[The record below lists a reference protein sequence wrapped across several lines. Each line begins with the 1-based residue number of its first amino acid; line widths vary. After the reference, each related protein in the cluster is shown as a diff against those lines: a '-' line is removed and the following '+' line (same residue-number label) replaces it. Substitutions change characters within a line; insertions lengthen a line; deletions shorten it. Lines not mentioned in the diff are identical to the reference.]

1 MGNSTSLMGMSLA
14 LWMWK
19 ASSLVPSDL
28 RYISIQAL
36 IRAAW
41 LRRSSSARSASRCC
55 SRRSRTKPRTNAP
68 TVPTAE
74 KTLAAVPSQS
84 LPKVRL
90 LPPYTG
96 MSDPQAHRGMHGQP
110 VDLAGRD
117 PRNLAGFVARGGL
130 AGDRAGGVDD
140 GELLA
145 DLAVA
150 GVCDDV
156 AGVGVDAHEAGDLD
170 L

>member
-1 MGNSTSLMGMSLA
+1 MSEA

-55 SRRSRTKPRTNAP
+55 SRRSSTNPSTNAP

-84 LPKVRL
+84 LPKVWL
-90 LPPYTG
+90 LPWYTG
-96 MSDPQAHRGMHGQP
+96 MIDPQAHRWMHGQP

-117 PRNLAGFVARGGL
+117 PCDLARFVARGGPT
-130 AGDRAGGVDD
+130 GDRAGGVHD
-140 GELLA
+140 GELLP

-150 GVCDDV
+150 GVQNDV
-156 AGVGVDAHEAGDLD
+156 AGVGVDADQAGDLD
-170 L
+170 LDA